1 MSEYKQQNPGEDASV
16 ARRLWG
22 LATLAVRFALAF
34 PFISSGLVKMTLPIA
49 VFASICG
56 SVVLAVYAM
65 AAIEVL
71 GGFALLIGLWPR
83 LAALILF
90 LYSIAWTFP
99 VLARMEYNLR
109 SLREAAILSGLLIVA
124 ILGAGGF
131 RFETLLAVKP
141 GDSSTA

>member
-1 MSEYKQQNPGEDASV
+1 MSEYKKPNPSEAASV

-49 VFASICG
+49 VLASSSG
-56 SVVLAVYAM
+56 MVVLAVYAT
-65 AAIEVL
+65 AVIEVL

-90 LYSIAWTFP
+90 LYRTAWTLP
-99 VLARMEYNLR
+99 VLAKMGYNLR

-131 RFETLLAVKP
+131 RFDSLLAVESR
-141 GDSSTA
+141 DSSTA